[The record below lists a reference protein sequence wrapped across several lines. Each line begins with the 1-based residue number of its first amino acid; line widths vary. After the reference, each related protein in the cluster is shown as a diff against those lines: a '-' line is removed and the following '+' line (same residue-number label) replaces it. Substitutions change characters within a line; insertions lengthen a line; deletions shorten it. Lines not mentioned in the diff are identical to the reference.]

1 VITAVLLLH
10 SVADYPLR
18 TATLAAV
25 FALGC
30 AYLVPPPTR
39 NERKAPEEEAEGSGL
54 RHLEAD

>member
-1 VITAVLLLH
+1 VLLLH

-18 TATLAAV
+18 TSALAAV

-30 AYLVPPPTR
+30 AFLVPPRTR
-39 NERKAPEEEAEGSGL
+39 ERRAKETSEPKTGGL